1 MCSYQKY
8 LSFFFQAVT
17 KRHGKPEKKNK
28 RKKHIFFTPAPVFFA
43 VNPATNFNHAQTVTI
58 SDADRGTSSG
68 GNITDK
74 SLTAESTKRK
84 SNRRYRDKRFQD
96 EHAENTEWE
105 TKTKGAGI
113 SRETLILLVKMRE
126 VYGP

>member
-1 MCSYQKY
+1 M
-8 LSFFFQAVT
+8 
-17 KRHGKPEKKNK
+17 
-28 RKKHIFFTPAPVFFA
+28 
-43 VNPATNFNHAQTVTI
+43 TI

-68 GNITDK
+68 GNVTDK
-74 SLTAESTKRK
+74 SLKAESTKRK

-96 EHAENTEWE
+96 EHAENTERE

>member
-17 KRHGKPEKKNK
+17 KRNGKPEKKQK
-28 RKKHIFFTPAPVFFA
+28 EETHFLHSRPSLFCCKP
-43 VNPATNFNHAQTVTI
+43 PATDFNLAQTVTI
-58 SDADRGTSSG
+58 SDADRGASSG

-74 SLTAESTKRK
+74 SLKAGSTKRK

-96 EHAENTEWE
+96 EHAENTERE
-105 TKTKGAGI
+105 TKTSGAGI